1 MTGWY
6 GNIESDEDNGH
17 QYTDEDVEEGGDGPG
32 SYQET
37 WTKDAYVRVENVVD
51 DHR

>member
-1 MTGWY
+1 VTGWY

-32 SYQET
+32 SYQEIWDKT
-37 WTKDAYVRVENVVD
+37 CIYVRVEHVVED
-51 DHR
+51 D